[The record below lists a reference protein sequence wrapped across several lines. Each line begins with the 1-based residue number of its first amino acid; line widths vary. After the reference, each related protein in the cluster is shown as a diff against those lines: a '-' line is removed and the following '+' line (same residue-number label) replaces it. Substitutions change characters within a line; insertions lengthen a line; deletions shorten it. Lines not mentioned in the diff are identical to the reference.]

1 MLPYYHEKVVKRME
15 KHRSSKEVLALEII
29 VTIQNVN
36 GKPNSNG
43 MEFLGYWRYMTYK
56 KDIYY

>member
-1 MLPYYHEKVVKRME
+1 ME

-43 MEFLGYWRYMTYK
+43 MEFLGYWRHMTYK